1 MYFLYSIGAAGG
13 GRPPCYYSAK
23 TMNSRAK
30 LTILAVSGLDPGGGA
45 GARADAETAAALGA
59 RALAVIT
66 CRTRQDSVNAQSCA
80 PADADAV
87 RRRIGELAANEPIAA
102 VKIGLTP
109 SAPVVDAVADAL
121 AVLPNTPVVLDPVLA
136 AGGGYLFCDD
146 ATVARIVARLLP
158 LATVAT
164 PNLDEAA
171 RLAAVV
177 AMPDAAA
184 RREAVVATPKPAGT
198 ARRDAVAAAPKPAAA
213 QCAAATGDAAA
224 MAAKILESGCGAVL
238 ITGESESNGQL
249 RHRLY
254 RNGAP
259 PCDITCQRLPHRYH
273 GSGCTLSSAL
283 AVELARGASIVEAA
297 RRAHDY
303 TYRCL
308 LRAPIP
314 RHGNPA
320 PRRA

>member
-1 MYFLYSIGAAGG
+1 
-13 GRPPCYYSAK
+13 
-23 TMNSRAK
+23 MNSRAK

-102 VKIGLTP
+102 IKIGLTP

-121 AVLPNTPVVLDPVLA
+121 AALPNTPVVLDPVLA

-146 ATVARIVARLLP
+146 VTAARIASRLLP
-158 LATVAT
+158 LATVVT
-164 PNLDEAA
+164 PNLAEAT

-184 RREAVVATPKPAGT
+184 RRET
-198 ARRDAVAAAPKPAAA
+198 VAAALKPAAA
-213 QCAAATGDAAA
+213 QCAAPAGHAAA
-224 MAAKILESGCGAVL
+224 MAAKILNTGCGAVL

-314 RHGNPA
+314 RHGNPV
-320 PRRA
+320 PKRAEA

>member
-1 MYFLYSIGAAGG
+1 
-13 GRPPCYYSAK
+13 
-23 TMNSRAK
+23 MNSRAK

-121 AVLPNTPVVLDPVLA
+121 AALPNTPVVLDPVLA

-146 ATVARIVARLLP
+146 ATTARIAARLLP
-158 LATVAT
+158 LSTVAT
-164 PNLDEAA
+164 PNLSEAA

-177 AMPDAAA
+177 D
-184 RREAVVATPKPAGT
+184 
-198 ARRDAVAAAPKPAAA
+198 
-213 QCAAATGDAAA
+213 DAAA
-224 MAAKILESGCGAVL
+224 MAAKILNTGCGAVL

-320 PRRA
+320 PQRSEA